1 MCDKIVDTYLITC
14 YYIYKLIKQVEKTN
28 KTKEVTE
35 MFTNNFKQWQTTTT
49 QTINFS
55 DSTFNQSNR
64 TVANIDV
71 TI

>member
-1 MCDKIVDTYLITC
+1 MLL
-14 YYIYKLIKQVEKTN
+14 YIQVKKTN
-28 KTKEVTE
+28 IKTIKTKEVTE